1 MPPYQ
6 TINTGSSE
14 IGVTFY
20 VQHYLLGYPDE
31 VRYSTDLNGISW
43 FEHPSSQ
50 ATMAAMGLAALG
62 NLRDDKQ
69 LQHLSKIKYGEALA
83 RTNEIL
89 RDPVKN
95 LETAIR
101 TTVMLALFQVISV
114 FTTRLRAPSS
124 RFPREHQ
131 ADRIFVPFL

>member
-1 MPPYQ
+1 MTPYQ
-6 TINTGSSE
+6 NINTGPSE
-14 IGVTFY
+14 IGITFY

-31 VRYSTDLNGISW
+31 VRYSTDLNGVAW
-43 FEHPSSQ
+43 FEHPSAQ

-69 LQHLSKIKYGEALA
+69 LKHLSKIKYGEALA

-95 LETAIR
+95 LDTAIR

-114 FTTRLRAPSS
+114 FTTPSARS
-124 RFPREHQ
+124 QSAIFPMTVR
-131 ADRIFVPFL
+131 

>member
-1 MPPYQ
+1 MTPYQ
-6 TINTGSSE
+6 TVNSAPSDTGIS
-14 IGVTFY
+14 FY

-31 VRYSTDLNGISW
+31 VRRPADLNGVSW
-43 FEHPSSQ
+43 FEHPSAQ

-69 LQHLSKIKYGEALA
+69 LQHLSKVKYGEALA

-89 RDPVKN
+89 QDPVKN

-114 FTTRLRAPSS
+114 FTTPSARSQFATYQRASG
-124 RFPREHQ
+124 
-131 ADRIFVPFL
+131 